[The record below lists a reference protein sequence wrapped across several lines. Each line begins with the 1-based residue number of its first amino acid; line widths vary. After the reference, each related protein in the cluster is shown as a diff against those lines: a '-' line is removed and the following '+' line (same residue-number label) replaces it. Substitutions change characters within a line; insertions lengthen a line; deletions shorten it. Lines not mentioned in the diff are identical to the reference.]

1 MTAKR
6 AAKAV
11 FAIHGKGLAMY
22 VIEAEG
28 LTKTY
33 GDGEIRVEALQNVN
47 FKAEQGTFVAV
58 VGPSGSGKTTLLHI
72 LGGIEHFN
80 SGRILLEGRDISSM
94 SDDER
99 TLLRRQKIGF
109 VFQSFNLMPTL
120 TAEENVLLPLELDG
134 ALSPDLRK
142 RAAEKLELVGM
153 SHRSKH
159 VPGNLSGGEQQR
171 VAIARA
177 LVIEP
182 AFLLAD
188 EPTGNL
194 DSANGRQVIAL
205 LRELADRNGQTIIMV
220 THDKEVAEQADR
232 IVRLRDGRVESEQT
246 IMRR

>member
-1 MTAKR
+1 
-6 AAKAV
+6 
-11 FAIHGKGLAMY
+11 MY
-22 VIEAEG
+22 IIEAEG
-28 LTKTY
+28 LSKTY

-47 FKAEQGTFVAV
+47 FKVERGTFVAV
-58 VGPSGSGKTTLLHI
+58 VGPSGSGKTTLLHV
-72 LGGIEHFN
+72 LGGIEQPT
-80 SGRILLEGRDISSM
+80 SGRVLLEDRDISLM
-94 SDDER
+94 SDDDR
-99 TLLRRQKIGF
+99 TRLRRQQIGF
-109 VFQSFNLMPTL
+109 IFQAFNLMPTL
-120 TAEENVLLPLELDG
+120 TAEENVLLPLELGG
-134 ALSPDLRK
+134 ALTPDLHR
-142 RAAEKLELVGM
+142 RAAEKLEMVGM
-153 SHRSKH
+153 LQRRKH
-159 VPGNLSGGEQQR
+159 VPGKLSGGELQR

-205 LRELADRNGQTIIMV
+205 LRELVNRNGQTIVMV